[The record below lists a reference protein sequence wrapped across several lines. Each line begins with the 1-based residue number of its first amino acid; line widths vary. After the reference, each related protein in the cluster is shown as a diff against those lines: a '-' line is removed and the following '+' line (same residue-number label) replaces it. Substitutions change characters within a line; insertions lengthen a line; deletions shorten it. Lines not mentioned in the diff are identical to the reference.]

1 MKKQQFNN
9 MRKGGKGCDNDIE
22 GVDVRVYMDGKLH
35 GKITCCCVVYQ
46 CESHCD
52 VV

>member
-22 GVDVRVYMDGKLH
+22 RVDVRVYMDGNTWKNNLLL
-35 GKITCCCVVYQ
+35 CFVSV
-46 CESHCD
+46 
-52 VV
+52 